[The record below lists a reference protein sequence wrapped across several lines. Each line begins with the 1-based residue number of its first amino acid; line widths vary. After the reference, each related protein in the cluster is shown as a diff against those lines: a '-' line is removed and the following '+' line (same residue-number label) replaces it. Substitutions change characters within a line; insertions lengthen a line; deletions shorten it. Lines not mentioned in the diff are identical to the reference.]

1 MEKDKIIDI
10 LVSKNKNN
18 EEFAFLFEYYLDYI
32 HDYGANA
39 FIFLIWEKGRETED
53 KFSYRLRVM
62 ENGNDLKVVDLFG
75 DCNNYYLGKGISI
88 AIILKSKEIFNKRI
102 ISSSNKVQS
111 YRDEANYKP
120 AIEKVWKKMVSKGL
134 AGYDSENDFYFTLKN
149 ILMPDKLTCSNGI
162 LPLLD
167 SLITSKIKQM
177 ELDELL
183 GFEFSIDGID
193 NTSMSNGENAFIIY
207 LKVDNKTTKSRKIN
221 LSKAT
226 YITGQ
231 RQQFEQDI
239 WLSGFMIGETTIKPN
254 SFKKAGLI
262 FYKSKLKSILD
273 KDVIYI
279 SIELNLEEAGL
290 SLIFQKNEN
299 VWVLINK
306 EKKSSSLPKNK
317 EIAVVDIKLTP
328 KQLEKM
334 LLKQIERFEAFEEKL
349 DVSIQNLSIRID
361 SERNWFTIFCELYSA
376 SGTTIK
382 EYITIECVLYDEDGL
397 IIAKADSLIMPDK
410 FFGFQVIE
418 AKFREYGIAE
428 RVSKIRIY
436 PKKF

>member
-1 MEKDKIIDI
+1 M
-10 LVSKNKNN
+10 
-18 EEFAFLFEYYLDYI
+18 A
-32 HDYGANA
+32 
-39 FIFLIWEKGRETED
+39 
-53 KFSYRLRVM
+53 
-62 ENGNDLKVVDLFG
+62 
-75 DCNNYYLGKGISI
+75 
-88 AIILKSKEIFNKRI
+88 
-102 ISSSNKVQS
+102 
-111 YRDEANYKP
+111 
-120 AIEKVWKKMVSKGL
+120 
-134 AGYDSENDFYFTLKN
+134 
-149 ILMPDKLTCSNGI
+149 DKLTCSNGI

-167 SLITSKIKQM
+167 SLIKSKNKQI

-183 GFEFSIDGID
+183 GFEVSIDGID

-207 LKVDNKTTKSRKIN
+207 LKVDNKTTKSRQIN

-239 WLSGFMIGETTIKPN
+239 WLSGYMIGETTLKPN
-254 SFKKAGLI
+254 SFKKAGLV
-262 FYKSKLKSILD
+262 FYKSKLKAILD

-279 SIELNLEEAGL
+279 SIELNQEEVGL

-349 DVSIQNLSIRID
+349 EVSIQNLSIRID